1 MSWVELIGYT
11 GSALVALSLMMASLL
26 RLRVINLLGALAFT
40 AYGLLIRAHPVAV
53 LNGII
58 VAVDAYYLFQMLRQ
72 QEYFTLLEIPVDSV
86 YLRRF
91 LEFHAEDIRRYL
103 PAFHGEIPADALAVF
118 ILRDM
123 VPAGLFIARP
133 EGEGTARVWLD
144 YVIPGY
150 RDFKIGRF
158 LFEENAAYFH
168 GRGIRRLLSPG
179 GNRAHQRYLRRM
191 GFRPQGEIW
200 TREV

>member
-11 GSALVALSLMMASLL
+11 GSVLVALSLMMASLL
-26 RLRVINLLGALAFT
+26 RLRMINLLGALAFT
-40 AYGLLIRAHPVAV
+40 AYGLLIRAYPVAV
-53 LNGII
+53 LNGLI
-58 VAVDAYYLFQMLRQ
+58 VAVDAYYLVQMLRQ
-72 QEYFTLLEIPVDSV
+72 QEYFTLLEIPVDSA

-91 LEFHAEDIRRYL
+91 LDFHAQDIRRCL
-103 PAFHGEIPADALAVF
+103 PAFRGEIPADARALF

-123 VPAGLFIARP
+123 VPAGLFIAQP
-133 EGEGTARVWLD
+133 QGDGTATVLLD

-168 GRGIRRLLSPG
+168 ARGIRRLLSPS
-179 GNRAHQRYLRRM
+179 GNRAHQHYLRRM
-191 GFRPQGEIW
+191 GFRPQGEVW